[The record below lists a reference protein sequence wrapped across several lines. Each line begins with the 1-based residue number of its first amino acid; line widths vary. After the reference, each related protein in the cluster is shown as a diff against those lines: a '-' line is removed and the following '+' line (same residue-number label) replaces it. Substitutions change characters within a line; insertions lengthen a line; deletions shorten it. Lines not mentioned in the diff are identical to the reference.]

1 MKKGG
6 AEIVSAP
13 SMAKMDDMV
22 GKNATNYEFP
32 DNTDIDSDKVSKKG
46 LADLSFYKN

>member
-13 SMAKMDDMV
+13 SAVKIDEMV

-32 DNTDIDSDKVSKKG
+32 ENTDIDSDKVSKRV
-46 LADLSFYKN
+46 KNIVGDFR